1 MRNSRINHHLPRRHQ
16 IRQFGAFLIITSAV
30 LAVGIV
36 GLTPPTPAKANA
48 ATVWKNSDVTAVSV
62 GGSHTCAIE
71 TGVLFCWGAGTSGQ
85 LGYAPPARP
94 PVIPP
99 PTDQSKPIRVASVTG
114 FPNTNVSAVSTGG
127 SSTCAIENKVLFCW
141 GSNGSGQVGNGRNT
155 QQNTPAKVSAANGFL
170 NNDVTAVSVGG
181 LVTCAVES
189 AVVYCWGANGLGAV
203 GDGST
208 THRNVPVKVLN
219 NDGFVNS
226 NVTAVGTGLTSCAV
240 RNGSVT
246 GELFCWGAGSSGQMG
261 NGTTTNANPLPR
273 KVSSGTDGFA
283 NSGVTSVRATG
294 VSVCATRDES
304 SNKVMYCWGNGG
316 YGNFGIGSQ
325 ANHSTPRKVSA
336 ANGFTNTAVTSA
348 QIGDASCAVEGGVV
362 YCFGINWFGQV
373 GDGTTTQRT
382 LATKVLAGGGMLNA
396 GAVTMVSAY
405 TNHACAIENKAVFC
419 WGQAA
424 NGRLGNGETT
434 PDRLSPVTAAS
445 LPGTPTISGATVGT
459 TTAMVT
465 VSAGAGGVPTFFT
478 VTASAVA
485 PATGTFT
492 VTTSVGVPA
501 AFTGLTEN
509 TTYTF
514 TATATSDQGTSTV
527 SAPVQRT
534 TGFTAA
540 PGNPIVDP
548 GNSQL
553 VVTIDPTTSGGTPT
567 GYIATVD
574 PPVNPPGGSCTVIPP
589 ATSCT
594 ITGLTNGTAYTVT
607 TSAYNDAGSSPSS
620 GGTTVTV
627 GPPDPPLA
635 PTIAVASGS
644 ATVTVNPTTSGGTP
658 TSYTVTAS
666 AVAPGTGTFTCT
678 ATAPNTTCTVAG
690 LTNGTTYDFTTSASN
705 TAGTSEPS
713 PTETNLVDIL
723 PIPLAPTVV
732 LAMNGVTVSVSSSP
746 SGGTVTTQSAYIQPG
761 GLTCT
766 VTSPDTSCFIPL
778 PGYDNYTVTTS
789 AVNGLNSPV
798 TSSATTF
805 DFASPGVPLIGVLG
819 IATGSATVTVSAGSP
834 GGPPSSYVVYVGP
847 NSCEIL
853 APDTSCTVTGL
864 TAPGPFDVTASAI
877 NALGS
882 TTSAT
887 LTVELIPP
895 AAPGTPSVSP
905 GNGSATITISPTTSG
920 GLPSSYVVWA
930 MPGNHF
936 CTVTVPNTTCTITGL
951 TNGITYTV
959 TSSAVNAYGTSEP
972 SSPIEIFVDAPPVVN
987 LPTTVVGSGGVTVSS
1002 TLSTSGG
1009 SGVTFSAY
1017 VQPGD
1022 LSCTFTSPDTSCFIP
1037 LPGTGTYTVTV
1048 SAANDLPSSGTSPSL
1063 EFQYN
1068 APPPPIVQNVVIGLG
1083 QVTVSVTASA
1093 GATTGAT
1100 SFYTVF
1106 VGPSSCS
1113 VVPPSTSCSI
1123 TDLTG
1128 GQVYPVTASAT
1139 NGIGSTP
1146 SINSLN
1152 ARMLPPNP
1160 PPAPGVFLNSSTSA
1174 TVLVVDPPPND
1185 GELPSSFTVTA
1196 TSSAGVTVT
1205 CTVTRPDFACDLDGL
1220 TGGQLYSFSV
1230 VANNAYGP
1238 SSPGTATSALLVEPP
1253 TPGAPLVVPGDGRAT
1268 VTVVPGSGGGPA
1280 TEYVV
1285 TVEPGPFTCDDPIRP
1300 PNLSCVIT
1308 GLTNDVEYTF
1318 TVIAANGVGES
1329 TVSATTV
1336 ATPRRPVLPPTLVS
1350 SSILRF
1356 FGADRYGTAVS
1367 LSYGFGVVAA
1377 PAVYVASGTSF
1388 ADALVAGSYAANT
1401 GGSVL
1406 LVERDRVSS
1415 QVLAELRRLSPREVV
1430 LVGGATA
1437 ISSSVEQTIIEA
1449 GFAVRRVA
1457 GADRFAT
1464 AVELSRRAYPRTA
1477 STVYIAS
1484 GEVFADAM
1492 PSGVLAAIDDGPVL
1506 LVNSDR
1512 IPAAT
1517 AAELAR
1523 LRPQRIVIVGGVNAV
1538 GSSVQSALAAYSSR
1552 VTRVSGADR
1561 YETAVALSQ
1570 SRFQAG
1576 VPVAFLVSG
1585 ENFPDALAAVAPAG
1599 RLGGPILLTRSTC
1612 VPVSVRNELSRL
1624 QPGRIIIIGGGSVLT
1639 SRIDSLTPCL

>member
-1 MRNSRINHHLPRRHQ
+1 M
-16 IRQFGAFLIITSAV
+16 
-30 LAVGIV
+30 
-36 GLTPPTPAKANA
+36 
-48 ATVWKNSDVTAVSV
+48 
-62 GGSHTCAIE
+62 
-71 TGVLFCWGAGTSGQ
+71 
-85 LGYAPPARP
+85 
-94 PVIPP
+94 
-99 PTDQSKPIRVASVTG
+99 
-114 FPNTNVSAVSTGG
+114 
-127 SSTCAIENKVLFCW
+127 
-141 GSNGSGQVGNGRNT
+141 
-155 QQNTPAKVSAANGFL
+155 SAANGFL
-170 NNDVTAVSVGG
+170 NNNVTAVSVGG
-181 LVTCAVES
+181 FVTCAVES
-189 AVVYCWGANGLGAV
+189 AVAYCWGANGLGAV
-203 GDGST
+203 GDGT
-208 THRNVPVKVLN
+208 NTHRNVPTKVLN
-219 NDGFVNS
+219 NDGFVNN
-226 NVTAVGTGLTSCAV
+226 NVTGVGSGLTSCAI

-261 NGTTTNANPLPR
+261 NGTTTDGNRLPR
-273 KVSSGTDGFA
+273 KVSSGADGFA

-294 VSVCATRDES
+294 VSVCATRDEN

-325 ANHSTPRKVSA
+325 VNQQTTPRKVSA
-336 ANGFTNTAVTSA
+336 ANGFTNTSVTSA
-348 QIGDASCAVEGGVV
+348 QVGDASCAVESGVV
-362 YCFGINWFGQV
+362 YCFGVNWYGQV
-373 GDGTTTQRT
+373 GDGTTTQRLT
-382 LATKVLAGGGMLNA
+382 ATKVLAGGGMLNA
-396 GAVTMVSAY
+396 GAVTMVSAH

-434 PDRLSPVTAAS
+434 PDRTSPVSAAS
-445 LPGTPTISGATVGT
+445 LPGAPTISGATVGT
-459 TTAMVT
+459 TTATVT

-501 AFTGLTEN
+501 AFTGLSEN

-514 TATATSDQGTSTV
+514 TATATSDQGTSPV

-534 TGFTAA
+534 TGVTTA
-540 PGNPIVDP
+540 PGNPFVDP

-567 GYIATVD
+567 GYLATVD
-574 PPVNPPGGSCTVIPP
+574 PPVDPGGSCTVVPP

-594 ITGLTNGTAYTVT
+594 ISGLTNGTTYTVT

-620 GGTTVTV
+620 GGTTVTI

-635 PTIAVASGS
+635 PTISVVSGS
-644 ATVTVNPTTSGGTP
+644 ATVTVDPTTSGGTP
-658 TSYTVTAS
+658 TFFTVTAS
-666 AVAPGTGTFTCT
+666 AVAPGSGTFTCT
-678 ATAPNTTCTVAG
+678 AFAPDTSCTVTG
-690 LTNGTTYDFTTSASN
+690 LTNGVTYDFTTSASN
-705 TAGTSEPS
+705 TAGTSGSS
-713 PTETNLVDIL
+713 PTETKIVDIA
-723 PIPLAPTVV
+723 PIPLTPTVV
-732 LAMNGVTVSVSSSP
+732 LANNGVTVSVSSSP
-746 SGGTVTTQSAYIQPG
+746 SGGTVTSQTVYIEPG
-761 GLTCT
+761 GRSCT
-766 VTSPDTSCFIPL
+766 VTSPATSCFISPMAYGL
-778 PGYDNYTVTTS
+778 YTVTSS

-798 TSSATTF
+798 TTSATTF
-805 DFASPGVPLIGVLG
+805 YFDSPGVPSIGVLG

-834 GGPPSSYVVYVGP
+834 GGPPSSYIVYVGP
-847 NSCEIL
+847 NSCEIFV
-853 APDTSCTVTGL
+853 PDTSCTVTGL

-895 AAPGTPSVSP
+895 AAPGTPSITP

-920 GLPSSYVVWA
+920 GLPAGYVVWA
-930 MPGNHF
+930 MPGNHS
-936 CTVTVPNTTCTITGL
+936 CTVTAPSTSCSIPGL
-951 TNGITYTV
+951 INGTTYTV
-959 TSSAVNAYGTSEP
+959 TSSAVNAYGTSDP
-972 SSPIEIFVDAPPVVN
+972 SAPVEILVEAPPVVN
-987 LPTTVVGSGGVTVSS
+987 RPTVEVGAGGVTVSVS
-1002 TLSTSGG
+1002 VSPSGG
-1009 SGVTFSAY
+1009 SAVTYSAY
-1017 VQPGD
+1017 VQPGNIP
-1022 LSCTFTSPDTSCFIP
+1022 CTITSPDTSCFIP

-1068 APPPPIVQNVVIGLG
+1068 APPAPFVQNVVIGLG
-1083 QVTVSVTASA
+1083 QVTVSVTTSAS
-1093 GATTGAT
+1093 ATTGAT
-1100 SFYTVF
+1100 SFYTVY
-1106 VGPSSCS
+1106 VGPSSCA

-1123 TDLTG
+1123 NNLVG

-1139 NGIGSTP
+1139 NGIGSTA
-1146 SINSLN
+1146 SINSLE
-1152 ARMLPPNP
+1152 ARLLPPNP

-1174 TVLVVDPPPND
+1174 TVLVVDPVG
-1185 GELPSSFTVTA
+1185 GESPTSFTVTA

-1205 CTVTRPDFACDLDGL
+1205 CTVTRPAFGCDLDGL

-1238 SSPGTATSALLVEPP
+1238 SDPGLATTALLIEPP

-1280 TEYVV
+1280 TEYIV
-1285 TVEPGPFTCDDPIRP
+1285 TAEPGPFTCDDPIRP
-1300 PNLSCVIT
+1300 PNLSCAIT

-1329 TVSATTV
+1329 TVSATTS
-1336 ATPRRPVLPPTLVS
+1336 ATPRRPVLPPPLVAT
-1350 SSILRF
+1350 SILRF

-1388 ADALVAGSYAANT
+1388 ADALVAGSYAANN

-1406 LVERDRVSS
+1406 LVERDRASS
-1415 QVLAELRRLSPREVV
+1415 QVLAELRRLAPREVV
-1430 LVGGATA
+1430 LVGGVAA
-1437 ISSSVEQTIIEA
+1437 VSSSVEQSIVDA
-1449 GFAVRRVA
+1449 GFTVRRVA
-1457 GADRFAT
+1457 GADRFMT
-1464 AVELSRRAYPRTA
+1464 AVELSKRAYPGTA

-1506 LVNSDR
+1506 LVSPDR
-1512 IPAAT
+1512 IPAVT
-1517 AAELAR
+1517 AADLAR

-1538 GSSVQSALAAYSSR
+1538 GSSVQTALAPYSSR
-1552 VTRVSGADR
+1552 VTRVSGPDR
-1561 YETAVALSQ
+1561 YETSVALSQ
-1570 SRFQAG
+1570 SRFQPG
-1576 VPVAFLVSG
+1576 VPIAFLVSG
-1585 ENFPDALAAVAPAG
+1585 ESFPDALSSVAPAG
-1599 RLGGPILLTRSTC
+1599 RLGGPILLTRSNC

-1624 QPGRIIIIGGGSVLT
+1624 QPGRIVIIGGGSVLT